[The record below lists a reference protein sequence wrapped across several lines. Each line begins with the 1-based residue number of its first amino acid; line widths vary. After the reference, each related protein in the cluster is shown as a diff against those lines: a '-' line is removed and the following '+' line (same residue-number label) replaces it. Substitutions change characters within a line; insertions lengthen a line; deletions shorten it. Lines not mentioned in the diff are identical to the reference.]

1 MSRKNARDEII
12 SVGQKFYPTLSYEL
26 YDKLNGQVAPVRF
39 IIDDEGPAAGFFN
52 NRTRELHLCLG
63 PIADD
68 YANAPDTPLYH
79 DGAVDEPMLLSC
91 MQYILGHEAG
101 HALYTGGESYAW
113 AVSKSADLITE
124 WLYRDLV
131 GKTRFFRNKN
141 DYMIAL
147 RQIGDATGYCI
158 TRDQLE
164 EITAFIANSLED
176 GRQERICSGAS
187 ARFAKLRKVWRHA
200 DWCKQDDFS
209 DAEKTASEKLRI
221 VLNDTLLLATSGVH
235 ERGFT
240 MRFAGKPLYAEMGEY
255 IPFITEAY
263 IAPTTR
269 GLAEAQFKLVEKM
282 YPTIKDALIEAG
294 KSNAAA
300 QALAQMLSDLVS
312 SVLNSGADYGND
324 KHAHE
329 DTDRSMNSAFG
340 KSDLTIVLPDDVYD
354 ELVKH
359 SSDGGGAGGGVRI
372 IREHPLPDQ
381 DSADSKNGASG
392 QGGDSANGSDSDGAD
407 GSSAS
412 TSGDG
417 ADTDSA
423 SGTGASASGS
433 SANKDGANAAGAS
446 ASGDSD
452 SDSAQDGANAN
463 GAMAAGT
470 NADDGA
476 SGSAGASGAGA
487 EGTGAEGADA
497 ESANASGSASGAGTD
512 GASAASGGAA
522 NASGVQD
529 SGADDVSGARAD
541 SATSAGSSKG
551 AIEPTRGKCVNPA
564 PASRKNGGSAPEAF
578 SDADAKALAEEAASA
593 AAEVRADASN
603 LISTVNSAMSDS
615 KSTPT
620 RHTAQRDVADT
631 APALTQSDVREIMK
645 GAKFREVKHGK
656 YARIIDLPAELK
668 KRGETLAK
676 VVDRY
681 FKGQN
686 QPHVR
691 NMRSGLIDGR
701 RLTRL
706 ARNDVRVFQKKG
718 VDKPGDTAVYILIDD
733 SGSMEGE
740 KTEAAFCA
748 AAVQEEGFK
757 AHIPLKIVSF
767 TTRIGI
773 IHKVIKGWDEQ
784 HAWNCCYNFLRHHDG
799 IQYGNDDNYDI
810 RIATKELLQ
819 RPEKNRILIVLS
831 DGTPSDVEDTKAA
844 IDEARKRGVKVAGIY
859 FEYGEIGMDAD
870 DFRHMYQR
878 DYVCCTTDEIDKN
891 LSKILK
897 AFALH

>member
-412 TSGDG
+412 ASGDG

-423 SGTGASASGS
+423 SGTGAGASGS

-452 SDSAQDGANAN
+452 SDSAQD
-463 GAMAAGT
+463 
-470 NADDGA
+470 
-476 SGSAGASGAGA
+476 
-487 EGTGAEGADA
+487 
-497 ESANASGSASGAGTD
+497 
-512 GASAASGGAA
+512 GAA

>member
-1 MSRKNARDEII
+1 MSNNDVRDEII
-12 SVGQKFYPTLSYEL
+12 AAGRKFYPTLSYEL
-26 YDKLNGQVAPVRF
+26 YDQLNGRVPSVRF
-39 IIDDEGPAAGFFN
+39 MIDDEGPAGGFFN
-52 NRTRELHLCLG
+52 IGARELHLCLG
-63 PIADD
+63 PIADS
-68 YANAPDTPLYH
+68 YANAPDTPLFH

-91 MQYILGHEAG
+91 MQYHLGHEAG
-101 HALYTGGESYAW
+101 HVLYTGGESYAW

-124 WLYRDLV
+124 WLYRDLI
-131 GKTRFFRNKN
+131 GKSRFFRNKN
-141 DYMIAL
+141 DYMVAL

-200 DWCKQDDFS
+200 DWCIQDNFD
-209 DAEKTASEKLRI
+209 DAEKTASEKLRV

-240 MRFAGKPLYAEMGEY
+240 MRFAGKQFYAEMSEY

-282 YPTIKDALIEAG
+282 YPTIKDAVIEAS
-294 KSNAAA
+294 KSTATAN
-300 QALAQMLSDLVS
+300 ALAQMLSDLVRS
-312 SVLNSGADYGND
+312 AMNAGADYGND
-324 KHAHE
+324 KHALE

-359 SSDGGGAGGGVRI
+359 SSNGNGAGGGVRI
-372 IREHPLPDQ
+372 VREHPLQ
-381 DSADSKNGASG
+381 NQESADSASGQDGASG
-392 QGGDSANGSDSDGAD
+392 SQSESAGTDSAD

-412 TSGDG
+412 ASGNSAG
-417 ADTDSA
+417 ADSADSKSFSA
-423 SGTGASASGS
+423 TGASASG
-433 SANKDGANAAGAS
+433 AS
-446 ASGDSD
+446 N
-452 SDSAQDGANAN
+452 SDSAQDSANAN
-463 GAMAAGT
+463 GASAAGT
-470 NADDGA
+470 SAEGASESADDDA
-476 SGSAGASGAGA
+476 SGNAGASGAGA
-487 EGTGAEGADA
+487 ESADA
-497 ESANASGSASGAGTD
+497 ESANVSGSASGTGTD
-512 GASAASGGAA
+512 GAGADGNGAA
-522 NASGVQD
+522 NASSAQD
-529 SGADDVSGARAD
+529 SGADDANGARAD

-551 AIEPTRGKCVNPA
+551 AIEPTRGKCANPA
-564 PASRKNGGSAPEAF
+564 PAARKNGESAPEAF

-603 LISTVNSAMSDS
+603 LISAVNSAMSDS

-631 APALTQSDVREIMK
+631 APAVTQSDVRDIMK
-645 GAKFREVKHGK
+645 GTRFREVKHGK
-656 YARIIDLPAELK
+656 YVRIMDLPAELK
-668 KRGETLAK
+668 GRGQTLAK

-681 FKGQN
+681 FKGMQ
-686 QPHVR
+686 QPRVR

-718 VDKPGDTAVYILIDD
+718 ADKPGDTAVYILIDD

-767 TTRIGI
+767 TTRTGI

-784 HAWNCCYNFLRHHDG
+784 HPWNCCYNFLRHHDG

-810 RIATKELLQ
+810 RIATQELLK

-831 DGTPSDVEDTKAA
+831 DGTPSDVEDTRKA
-844 IDEARKRGVKVAGIY
+844 IDEARKRGIKVAGIY
-859 FEYGEIGMDAD
+859 FEIGEIGYDAD
-870 DFRHMYQR
+870 DFKHMYQR

>member
-329 DTDRSMNSAFG
+329 DPDRSMNSAFG

-359 SSDGGGAGGGVRI
+359 SSNGSGADGGVRI
-372 IREHPLPDQ
+372 VREHPLPNQEGTDEAQ
-381 DSADSKNGASG
+381 SSGSGTDGAGTDSADGSSESTSGNSAGADSADSN
-392 QGGDSANGSDSDGAD
+392 
-407 GSSAS
+407 SAS
-412 TSGDG
+412 
-417 ADTDSA
+417 AA
-423 SGTGASASGS
+423 
-433 SANKDGANAAGAS
+433 GANA
-446 ASGDSD
+446 SGGSD
-452 SDSAQDGANAN
+452 LDSAQDGANAN
-463 GAMAAGT
+463 SASAAGT
-470 NADDGA
+470 SADGDANGN
-476 SGSAGASGAGA
+476 AGASGAGA
-487 EGTGAEGADA
+487 EGTGAESDDA

-578 SDADAKALAEEAASA
+578 SDADAKALAEEAASV

-603 LISTVNSAMSDS
+603 LISAVNSAMSDS

-631 APALTQSDVREIMK
+631 APALTQSDVREILK

-668 KRGETLAK
+668 GRGQTLAK

-681 FKGQN
+681 FKGMQ
-686 QPHVR
+686 QPRVR

-718 VDKPGDTAVYILIDD
+718 ADKPGDTAVYILIDD

-767 TTRIGI
+767 TTRTGI

-784 HAWNCCYNFLRHHDG
+784 HPWNCCYNFLRHHDG

-810 RIATKELLQ
+810 RIATQELLK

-831 DGTPSDVEDTKAA
+831 DGTPSDVEDTRKA
-844 IDEARKRGVKVAGIY
+844 IDEARKRGIKVAGIY
-859 FEYGEIGMDAD
+859 FEIGEIGYDAD
-870 DFRHMYQR
+870 DFKHMYQR

-891 LSKILK
+891 LSKNLK

>member
-329 DTDRSMNSAFG
+329 DPDRSMNSAFG

-359 SSDGGGAGGGVRI
+359 SSNGSGADGGVRI
-372 IREHPLPDQ
+372 VREHPLPNQEGTDEAQ
-381 DSADSKNGASG
+381 SSGSGTDGAGTDSADGSSESTSGNSAGADSADSN
-392 QGGDSANGSDSDGAD
+392 
-407 GSSAS
+407 SAS
-412 TSGDG
+412 
-417 ADTDSA
+417 AA
-423 SGTGASASGS
+423 
-433 SANKDGANAAGAS
+433 GANA
-446 ASGDSD
+446 SGGSD
-452 SDSAQDGANAN
+452 LDSAQDGANAN
-463 GAMAAGT
+463 GASVAGKS
-470 NADDGA
+470 ADDDANGNV
-476 SGSAGASGAGA
+476 GASGAGA
-487 EGTGAEGADA
+487 ESTGAEGADA
-497 ESANASGSASGAGTD
+497 ESANASGRASGAGTD
-512 GASAASGGAA
+512 GAGADGNSAANVSGA
-522 NASGVQD
+522 QD
-529 SGADDVSGARAD
+529 SGADDASGARAD
-541 SATSAGSSKG
+541 SATSAGSNKG
-551 AIEPTRGKCVNPA
+551 AIEPTRGKCANPA

-578 SDADAKALAEEAASA
+578 SDAEAKALAEEAASA
-593 AAEVRADASN
+593 AAEVRANASN
-603 LISTVNSAMSDS
+603 LISAVNSAMSDS

-620 RHTAQRDVADT
+620 RHTAQRDVEDT
-631 APALTQSDVREIMK
+631 APALTQSDVRDIMK
-645 GAKFREVKHGK
+645 GARFREVKHGK
-656 YARIIDLPAELK
+656 YARIMDLPAELK
-668 KRGETLAK
+668 GRGQTLAK

-681 FKGQN
+681 FKGMQ
-686 QPHVR
+686 QPSVR

-718 VDKPGDTAVYILIDD
+718 ADKPGDTAVYILIDD

-767 TTRIGI
+767 TTRTGI

-784 HAWNCCYNFLRHHDG
+784 HPWNCCFNFLCHHDG

-810 RIATKELLQ
+810 RIATQELLK

-831 DGTPSDVEDTKAA
+831 DGTPSDVEDTRTA
-844 IDEARKRGVKVAGIY
+844 IDEARKRGIKVAGIY
-859 FEYGEIGMDAD
+859 FEIGEIGYCAD
-870 DFRHMYQR
+870 DFKHMYQR

>member
-1 MSRKNARDEII
+1 MSNTARDEII
-12 SVGQKFYPTLSYEL
+12 AAGRKFYPTLSYEL
-26 YDKLNGQVAPVRF
+26 YDQLNGRVPPVRF
-39 IIDDEGPAAGFFN
+39 MIDEEGPAPGYFN
-52 NRTRELHLCLG
+52 SHTRELHLCLG
-63 PIADD
+63 QIADVFAD
-68 YANAPDTPLYH
+68 APDTPLYH

-91 MQYILGHEAG
+91 MEYLLGHEAG

-113 AVSKSADLITE
+113 AISKSADLITE
-124 WLYRDLV
+124 WLYRDLL

-141 DYMIAL
+141 DYMVAL
-147 RQIGDATGYCI
+147 RQIADTTGVYV

-164 EITAFIANSLED
+164 EIGAFLANSMED
-176 GRQERICSGAS
+176 GRQERICAGAS

-200 DWCKQDDFS
+200 AWCHEDNFS
-209 DAEKTASEKLRI
+209 GTDKSASEKLRVI
-221 VLNDTLLLATSGVH
+221 MNDTLVLATSGVH

-240 MRFAGKPLYAEMGEY
+240 MAFAGKPLYDEMHEY
-255 IPFITEAY
+255 IPYITEAY
-263 IAPTTR
+263 IAPTTK

-282 YPTIKDALIEAG
+282 YPTIKDALLEAS
-294 KSNAAA
+294 KNNAAA
-300 QALAQMLSDLVS
+300 EALAKMLTELVR
-312 SVLNSGADYGND
+312 SVMSGDADYGND
-324 KHAHE
+324 KHALE

-340 KSDLTIVLPDDVYD
+340 KSDLTIVLPDEVYD

-359 SSDGGGAGGGVRI
+359 SSNGSGADSGVRI
-372 IREHPLPDQ
+372 VREHPLPQDADSSASE
-381 DSADSKNGASG
+381 DSASGQSSADQSGADSNGASG
-392 QGGDSANGSDSDGAD
+392 GDASGAEENSGAESTSSNGAQGADSDADSAQSTPGAAATGASDTGAEGDASANGASAFGTSAGDDGAD
-407 GSSAS
+407 GNSAF
-412 TSGDG
+412 
-417 ADTDSA
+417 
-423 SGTGASASGS
+423 GT
-433 SANKDGANAAGAS
+433 
-446 ASGDSD
+446 
-452 SDSAQDGANAN
+452 
-463 GAMAAGT
+463 
-470 NADDGA
+470 
-476 SGSAGASGAGA
+476 SAGAD
-487 EGTGAEGADA
+487 DA
-497 ESANASGSASGAGTD
+497 CSASGASAD
-512 GASAASGGAA
+512 GADNGANNTASDG
-522 NASGVQD
+522 
-529 SGADDVSGARAD
+529 
-541 SATSAGSSKG
+541 TGSNKG
-551 AIEPTRGKCVNPA
+551 AIKPVGGKCANEG
-564 PASRKNGGSAPEAF
+564 PASRKNGGGELGKF
-578 SDADAKALAEEAASA
+578 DDADAKALHDEITSA
-593 AAEVRADASN
+593 AAEVRADADR
-603 LISTVNSAMSDS
+603 LISAVNAAASESRAV
-615 KSTPT
+615 PT
-620 RHTAQRDVADT
+620 KHTAQREVKDTAPTISQADVAD
-631 APALTQSDVREIMK
+631 IMR
-645 GAKFREVKHGK
+645 GERFREVKHGN
-656 YARIIDLPAELK
+656 YERIVDLPAELK

-767 TTRIGI
+767 TTRTGI

>member
-1 MSRKNARDEII
+1 MSDARNEII
-12 SVGQKFYPTLSYEL
+12 AAGRKYYPTLSYAL
-26 YDKLNGQVAPVRF
+26 YDTINGRIPPVRF
-39 IIDDEGPAAGFFN
+39 IIDDEGEAPGYFN
-52 NRTRELHLCLG
+52 SRTRELHLCLG
-63 PIADD
+63 SIADVFAD
-68 YANAPDTPLYH
+68 APDTPLYH

-91 MQYILGHEAG
+91 MQYLLGHEAG

-113 AVSKSADLITE
+113 AISKTADLLTE

-131 GKTRFFRNKN
+131 GTKRFFRTAN
-141 DYMIAL
+141 DYIVAL
-147 RQIGDATGYCI
+147 RQLQDAAGVYV
-158 TRDQLE
+158 TRNQLE
-164 EITAFIANSLED
+164 EIGAFIANSLED
-176 GRQERICSGAS
+176 GRQERICAGAS

-200 DWCKQDDFS
+200 AWCAEDSFSEVNTSAQD
-209 DAEKTASEKLRI
+209 KLR
-221 VLNDTLLLATSGVH
+221 VVMNDTLRLATSGVH

-240 MRFAGKPLYAEMGEY
+240 MAFAGTPLYEEMNVY
-255 IPFITEAY
+255 IPYITEAY

-282 YPTIKDALIEAG
+282 YPTIKDALLEAS
-294 KSNAAA
+294 KDNAAA
-300 QALAQMLSDLVS
+300 AALAEMLADLVRS
-312 SVLNSGADYGND
+312 AMSGESDYGND
-324 KHAHE
+324 KHALE

-354 ELVKH
+354 ALTKNSE
-359 SSDGGGAGGGVRI
+359 SGAGDGGVRI
-372 IREHPLPDQ
+372 MREHPLPPKDDQ
-381 DSADSKNGASG
+381 SA
-392 QGGDSANGSDSDGAD
+392 ANN
-407 GSSAS
+407 
-412 TSGDG
+412 
-417 ADTDSA
+417 DSA
-423 SGTGASASGS
+423 SGQTGGSADDTGASGNGASAEGASVNAASAERAEDSGANTSGAASSSGASTENADSADGHGAGNSNSAADSAEGASSGNADGAESDS
-433 SANKDGANAAGAS
+433 SAAAADTTDGANGR
-446 ASGDSD
+446 
-452 SDSAQDGANAN
+452 
-463 GAMAAGT
+463 
-470 NADDGA
+470 
-476 SGSAGASGAGA
+476 
-487 EGTGAEGADA
+487 DA
-497 ESANASGSASGAGTD
+497 
-512 GASAASGGAA
+512 
-522 NASGVQD
+522 
-529 SGADDVSGARAD
+529 AD
-541 SATSAGSSKG
+541 SAGGSKG
-551 AIEPTRGKCVNPA
+551 AMKPAGGKCVNDG
-564 PASRKNGGSAPEAF
+564 PASRKNGGSALDEI
-578 SDADAKALAEEAASA
+578 SDADAKALHDEIASA
-593 AAEVRADASN
+593 AAEVRADADR
-603 LISTVNSAMSDS
+603 LISAVNAAASESRAV
-615 KSTPT
+615 PT
-620 RHTAQRDVADT
+620 KHTAQREVKDTAPTISQSDVAD
-631 APALTQSDVREIMK
+631 IMR
-645 GAKFREVKHGK
+645 GEKFREVKHGN
-656 YARIIDLPAELK
+656 YERIVDLPAELK

-733 SGSMEGE
+733 SGSMCGA

-767 TTRIGI
+767 TTRTGI

-799 IQYGNDDNYDI
+799 IQYGNDDQYDI
-810 RIATKELLQ
+810 RIAAKELLQ

>member
-329 DTDRSMNSAFG
+329 DPDRSMNSAFG

-359 SSDGGGAGGGVRI
+359 SSNGSGADGGVRI
-372 IREHPLPDQ
+372 VREHPLPNQEGTDEAQ
-381 DSADSKNGASG
+381 SSGSGTDGAGTDSAD
-392 QGGDSANGSDSDGAD
+392 DSSE
-407 GSSAS
+407 S
-412 TSGDG
+412 TSGNS

-423 SGTGASASGS
+423 SGTGAGASGS

-487 EGTGAEGADA
+487 EGTGAESADA
-497 ESANASGSASGAGTD
+497 ESANASGRASGTGTD
-512 GASAASGGAA
+512 GASASSDGAA
-522 NASGVQD
+522 NVSGAKD
-529 SGADDVSGARAD
+529 SGADDASGARAD
-541 SATSAGSSKG
+541 SATSAGSNKG
-551 AIEPTRGKCVNPA
+551 AIEPTRGKCANPA

-603 LISTVNSAMSDS
+603 LISAVNSAMSDS

-668 KRGETLAK
+668 GRGQTLAK

-681 FKGQN
+681 FKGMQ
-686 QPHVR
+686 QPRVR

-718 VDKPGDTAVYILIDD
+718 ADKPGDTAVYILIDD

-767 TTRIGI
+767 TTRTGI

-784 HAWNCCYNFLRHHDG
+784 HPWNCCYNFLRHHDG

-810 RIATKELLQ
+810 RIATQELLK

-831 DGTPSDVEDTKAA
+831 DGTPSDVEDTRTA
-844 IDEARKRGVKVAGIY
+844 IDEARKRGIKVAGIY
-859 FEYGEIGMDAD
+859 FEIGEIGYCAD
-870 DFRHMYQR
+870 DFKHMYQR

>member
-1 MSRKNARDEII
+1 MSNNNANARDEII
-12 SVGQKFYPTLSYEL
+12 EAGRKYYPTLSYEL
-26 YDKLNGQVAPVRF
+26 YDQLNGRVPPVRF
-39 IIDDEGPAAGFFN
+39 VIDDEGPAPGYFN
-52 NRTRELHLCLG
+52 SRTRELHLCLG
-63 PIADD
+63 QIADVFAD
-68 YANAPDTPLYH
+68 APDTPLYH

-91 MQYILGHEAG
+91 MEYLLGHEAG

-113 AVSKSADLITE
+113 AISKSADLVTE
-124 WLYRDLV
+124 WLYRDLL

-147 RQIGDATGYCI
+147 RQIADTTGVYV

-164 EITAFIANSLED
+164 EIGAFLANSMED
-176 GRQERICSGAS
+176 GRQERICAGAS

-200 DWCKQDDFS
+200 AWCHEDNFS
-209 DAEKTASEKLRI
+209 CTDKSASEKLRVI
-221 VLNDTLLLATSGVH
+221 MNDTLVLATSGVH

-240 MRFAGKPLYAEMGEY
+240 MAFAGKPLYDEMHEY
-255 IPFITEAY
+255 IPYITEAY
-263 IAPTTR
+263 IAPTTK

-282 YPTIKDALIEAG
+282 YPTIKDALLEAS
-294 KSNAAA
+294 KNNATAE
-300 QALAQMLSDLVS
+300 ALAEMLAELVR
-312 SVLNSGADYGND
+312 SVMSGDADYGND
-324 KHAHE
+324 KHALE
-329 DTDRSMNSAFG
+329 DSDRSMNSAFG

-354 ELVKH
+354 ALVKQQRENGE
-359 SSDGGGAGGGVRI
+359 SGDGGVRI
-372 IREHPLPDQ
+372 MREHPLPQDADSSASE
-381 DSADSKNGASG
+381 DSASGQSGADSNGASG
-392 QGGDSANGSDSDGAD
+392 GGASGAEENFGAESASSNGAQGADSDADRAQSTSGASGASASDTGAKDDAGANGAGASSISAGDDSADDSGAAGSGAETADSASDETADGAGNGEGAGADDAHSASSASSDGAD
-407 GSSAS
+407 NGANNSAC
-412 TSGDG
+412 DG
-417 ADTDSA
+417 A
-423 SGTGASASGS
+423 GS
-433 SANKDGANAAGAS
+433 N
-446 ASGDSD
+446 
-452 SDSAQDGANAN
+452 
-463 GAMAAGT
+463 
-470 NADDGA
+470 
-476 SGSAGASGAGA
+476 
-487 EGTGAEGADA
+487 
-497 ESANASGSASGAGTD
+497 
-512 GASAASGGAA
+512 
-522 NASGVQD
+522 
-529 SGADDVSGARAD
+529 
-541 SATSAGSSKG
+541 KG
-551 AIEPTRGKCVNPA
+551 AIKPVDGKCANEG
-564 PASRKNGGSAPEAF
+564 PASRKNGGGELDEF
-578 SDADAKALAEEAASA
+578 DDADAKALRDEITSA
-593 AAEVRADASN
+593 AAEVRADADR
-603 LISTVNSAMSDS
+603 LISAVNAAASESRTV
-615 KSTPT
+615 PT
-620 RHTAQRDVADT
+620 KHTAQREVKDG
-631 APALTQSDVREIMK
+631 APTVKQSDVAEIMR
-645 GAKFREVKHGK
+645 GEKFREVKHGD
-656 YARIIDLPAELK
+656 YAHTVDLPAELK

-733 SGSMEGE
+733 SGSMCGA

-767 TTRIGI
+767 TTRTGI

-784 HAWNCCYNFLRHHDG
+784 HAWNCCFNFLRHHDA

-859 FEYGEIGMDAD
+859 FEYGEIGMEAN

-891 LSKILK
+891 LSMILK

>member
-1 MSRKNARDEII
+1 MSNNNANARDEII
-12 SVGQKFYPTLSYEL
+12 EAGRKYYPTLSYEL
-26 YDKLNGQVAPVRF
+26 YDQLNGRVPPVRF
-39 IIDDEGPAAGFFN
+39 MIDDEGPAPGYFN
-52 NRTRELHLCLG
+52 SRTRELHLCLG
-63 PIADD
+63 QIADVFAD
-68 YANAPDTPLYH
+68 APDTPLYH

-91 MQYILGHEAG
+91 MEYLLGHEAG

-113 AVSKSADLITE
+113 AISKSADLVTE
-124 WLYRDLV
+124 WLYRDLL

-147 RQIGDATGYCI
+147 RQIADTTGVYV

-164 EITAFIANSLED
+164 EIGAFLANSMED
-176 GRQERICSGAS
+176 GRQERICAGAS

-200 DWCKQDDFS
+200 AWCHEDDLS
-209 DAEKTASEKLRI
+209 GTDKSASEKLRVI
-221 VLNDTLLLATSGVH
+221 MNDTLVLATSGVH

-240 MRFAGKPLYAEMGEY
+240 MAFAGKPLYDEMHEY
-255 IPFITEAY
+255 IPYITEAY
-263 IAPTTR
+263 IAPTTK

-282 YPTIKDALIEAG
+282 YPTVKDALLEAS
-294 KSNAAA
+294 KNNAAA
-300 QALAQMLSDLVS
+300 ETLAKMLTELVR
-312 SVLNSGADYGND
+312 SVMSGDADYGND
-324 KHAHE
+324 KHALE
-329 DTDRSMNSAFG
+329 DSDRSMNSAFG

-354 ELVKH
+354 ALVKQQRENGE
-359 SSDGGGAGGGVRI
+359 SANSGVRI
-372 IREHPLPDQ
+372 VREHPLPQDADSSASE
-381 DSADSKNGASG
+381 DSASGQSGADSNGASG
-392 QGGDSANGSDSDGAD
+392 GDASSAEKNSGAESTSSNGAQCADSDADSAQSTSGAAAAGASDTGAGGDASANGAGASGTSAGDDSAD

-412 TSGDG
+412 GSG
-417 ADTDSA
+417 AETADSA
-423 SGTGASASGS
+423 SNATA
-433 SANKDGANAAGAS
+433 DGAG
-446 ASGDSD
+446 
-452 SDSAQDGANAN
+452 N
-463 GAMAAGT
+463 G
-470 NADDGA
+470 
-476 SGSAGASGAGA
+476 
-487 EGTGAEGADA
+487 EGELGEFDDA
-497 ESANASGSASGAGTD
+497 E
-512 GASAASGGAA
+512 
-522 NASGVQD
+522 
-529 SGADDVSGARAD
+529 
-541 SATSAGSSKG
+541 
-551 AIEPTRGKCVNPA
+551 
-564 PASRKNGGSAPEAF
+564 
-578 SDADAKALAEEAASA
+578 AKSLRDEITSA
-593 AAEVRADASN
+593 AAEVRADADR
-603 LISTVNSAMSDS
+603 LISAVNAAASESRAV
-615 KSTPT
+615 PT
-620 RHTAQRDVADT
+620 KHTAQREVKDTAPTISQSDVAD
-631 APALTQSDVREIMK
+631 IMR
-645 GAKFREVKHGK
+645 GERFREVKHGN
-656 YARIIDLPAELK
+656 YERIVDLPAELK
-668 KRGETLAK
+668 RRGETLAK

-733 SGSMEGE
+733 SGSMCGA

-767 TTRIGI
+767 TTRTGI

-799 IQYGNDDNYDI
+799 IQYGNDDQYDI
-810 RIATKELLQ
+810 RIAAKELLQ

-844 IDEARKRGVKVAGIY
+844 IDEARKRGIKVAGIY

-870 DFRHMYQR
+870 DFRHMYQH